1 MYNIASTKPAL
12 NFTAGQFINSLPGAS
27 VKFDRIY
34 GENGKYLDGV
44 FIHKDANAYEDQRTI
59 IAKRGEFVPAA
70 NKNYLKLILYSGYI
84 FEDNLQDKDYLK
96 SHPTILE
103 A

>member
-1 MYNIASTKPAL
+1 M
-12 NFTAGQFINSLPGAS
+12 
-27 VKFDRIY
+27 
-34 GENGKYLDGV
+34 DGV

-84 FEDNLQDKDYLK
+84 FEDNLQDKDYLQRLK
-96 SHPTILE
+96 QIYITPVKNGILSSRRIE
-103 A
+103 F